1 MLKLFLFLLAVY
13 GGTVIVSVLKTRKIF
28 EFVFGR
34 IPVLGALIRC
44 PICVSFWIGI
54 ALSLW
59 VISPSIPVVHERWQA
74 VLLDG
79 LAGLGFTFILHV
91 TMDRL
96 SGGFKNSN

>member
-1 MLKLFLFLLAVY
+1 MFKPFLFLLAVY
-13 GGTVIVSVLKTRKIF
+13 GGRVILSELKTRKIF

-79 LAGLGFTFILHV
+79 LRSEEHTSELQSRLHLV
-91 TMDRL
+91 CRPL
-96 SGGFKNSN
+96 